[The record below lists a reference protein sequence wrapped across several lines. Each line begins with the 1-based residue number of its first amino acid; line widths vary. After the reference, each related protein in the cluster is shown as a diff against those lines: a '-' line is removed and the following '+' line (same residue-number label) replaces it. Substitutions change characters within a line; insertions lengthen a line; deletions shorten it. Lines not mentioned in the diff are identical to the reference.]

1 MAIFHMKIKIINR
14 RSGRSAVASAAY
26 RSGEKLVNDYDGLE
40 HDYTRK
46 NWIEHKEIIL
56 PESAPK
62 EYKDRSSLWNAVEKI
77 EKSSVSRLSREFE
90 IALPKEMT
98 LEQQI
103 EVAKKFVEDN
113 IISLNLCADI
123 CIHNPP
129 VMNDRHQPIDEFG
142 NPTKDVN
149 KMIFRNPHAHIMTTL
164 RPLDEVGRWQ
174 KKSEVEYICK
184 CGDEEKKLTAN
195 ELKLDENKIW
205 QKQYKYINDKEK
217 MWLTKDEG
225 EALGLKRVNRTP
237 RTTVGGRLN
246 PHVEYINDKARVFE
260 WRENWEKIVNEKFKD
275 LESDTRIDH
284 RSYKDQGKEDILPTQ
299 HMGPSAT
306 NMERRAM
313 REIIEGKNPDSI
325 IHSELALIN
334 KQIKEHNRFVIDLR
348 SNIEK
353 ITKSAKEYVEKTVH
367 RLNSIR
373 VQLIG
378 NLYDKSVM
386 EYTYNKLSDSLIPE
400 KNRLSLYRKE
410 IENNKKQNEKYYDE
424 IVKLQKN
431 LKSVSHINISKRN
444 NIIKQISKFQNYIEI
459 NNQSLIYTQ
468 NKYDI
473 HSNNEFIKLQIEI
486 NNRQNQYQKLSDE
499 INNIQEDNDRFINE
513 YKELFDEINNEQT
526 LNNQKLFDSN
536 YERLLEN
543 ELYVKYKNDYKREK
557 YISIR
562 NNVDKMIK
570 NIIGNKD
577 NTLDKKKTNK
587 FARH

>member
-46 NWIEHKEIIL
+46 NWIAFKEIML

-62 EYKDRSSLWNAVEKI
+62 EYKGRSSLWNAVEKI
-77 EKSSVSRLSREFE
+77 EKSSVSRLAREFE

-184 CGDEEKKLTAN
+184 YGDEEKKLTAN

-225 EALGLKRVNRTP
+225 EALGLERVNRTP

-313 REIIEGKNPDSI
+313 REIIEGKNPDSV
-325 IHSELALIN
+325 IHSEIALIN
-334 KQIKEHNRFVIDLR
+334 KQIKEHNKFIIELR
-348 SNIEK
+348 KSIEYL
-353 ITKSAKEYVEKTVH
+353 TKAAKDHLDNTLRKMQ
-367 RLNSIR
+367 SIR

-378 NLYDKSVM
+378 NTYESDAMSVLFHKLSDALIPNR
-386 EYTYNKLSDSLIPE
+386 NKLS
-400 KNRLSLYRKE
+400 LYKKE
-410 IENNKKQNEKYYDE
+410 IEHNRNQNQKLYAEIEKMQNNLNSVTILNLNKRNKIKNKILDLQQDIDMNNKALLD
-424 IVKLQKN
+424 I
-431 LKSVSHINISKRN
+431 
-444 NIIKQISKFQNYIEI
+444 
-459 NNQSLIYTQ
+459 Q

-473 HSNNEFIKLQIEI
+473 HSNSDFIRLQTEI
-486 NNRQNQYQKLSDE
+486 NNRQNEYDKLSFE
-499 INNIQEDNDRFINE
+499 ISKIDNDNKGLI
-513 YKELFDEINNEQT
+513 
-526 LNNQKLFDSN
+526 
-536 YERLLEN
+536 
-543 ELYVKYKNDYKREK
+543 NDYKTLYDDIWDEYIDNKNSTINIK
-557 YISIR
+557 YENILRDKLIFKYGINYNEDKFINAQNQIDKQLQYITG
-562 NNVDKMIK
+562 NNTNDIVK
-570 NIIGNKD
+570 NKNY
-577 NTLDKKKTNK
+577 K